1 MPRIP
6 RTGVTVA
13 AAAITLALSMTGCST
28 RGGDSDGTVAG
39 VTEDTVKLGVLVDLS
54 GPLAGSGKTINQAH
68 QMAVEEIN
76 KAGGVCGR
84 KVELVVRDNGY
95 DPQKAVTAYDE
106 IEPQVF
112 GFLNIY
118 GSAVITALRD
128 KIGQNGVLSGLTSF
142 SSELLGDEHLIVM
155 GSTYD
160 IQMINGVDWLVRHD
174 KIKKGDKVGHIYLQG
189 DFGGNSYKGSQFA
202 AKQLGLTLIGQ
213 QIKPSDSDLTS
224 QVNALK
230 AAGVN
235 AVLIDAT
242 SKQTASAASV
252 MKATGLDVP
261 IMGNVSSWGTS
272 ILSTSALS
280 AMQGRYQRMS
290 PMGSLGG
297 TAEANKKLA
306 AAWKAKYGTTRPE
319 SDYAVVHAYTLT
331 HLYTKIISETCD
343 DLTRPGLLKARGKVT
358 DFEMP
363 GLLPPQDLSDPAQPT
378 TRQSQV
384 QQIEPDALA
393 GLGVKEDFRASD
405 TANAYKIDAAG

>member
-1 MPRIP
+1 MSMSHRS
-6 RTGVTVA
+6 RVAASA
-13 AAAITLALSMTGCST
+13 AAAVALALSLTNCST
-28 RGGDSDGTVAG
+28 RGGGDAAAG
-39 VTEDTVKLGVLVDLS
+39 VDKSTIKLGVLVDLS
-54 GPLAGSGKTINQAH
+54 GPLAGSGKTVLQAH

-84 KVELVVRDNGY
+84 RLELVVRDDGY

-106 IEPQVF
+106 VEPQVV

-118 GSAVITALRD
+118 GSAVIAALRD
-128 KIGQNGVLSGLTSF
+128 KIDQKGVLSGLTSF
-142 SSELLGDEHLIVM
+142 SSALLGDEHLIVM

-160 IQMINGVDWLVRHD
+160 IQMINGVDWLVRHN
-174 KIKKGDKVGHIYLQG
+174 KVKKGDKVGHIYLQG
-189 DFGGNSYKGSQFA
+189 DFGGNSYKGSTFA

-213 QIKPSDSDLTS
+213 QIKPTDSDLTS

-230 AAGVN
+230 AAGVK

-252 MKATGLDVP
+252 MKASGLNVP

-272 ILSTSALS
+272 ILSTSAKS
-280 AMQGRYQRMS
+280 AMIGNYQRMS

-297 TAEANKKLA
+297 TAEANRKLA
-306 AAWKAKYGTTRPE
+306 AAWKAKYGATRPE

-331 HLYTKIISETCD
+331 HLYTKIISGACD
-343 DLTRPGLLKARGKVT
+343 DLSRSALVKARSKVK

-384 QQIEPDALA
+384 QKIDPAALA
-393 GLGVKEDFRASD
+393 GLGTEEDFRASA
-405 TANAYKIDAAG
+405 TANAYKIEPAG